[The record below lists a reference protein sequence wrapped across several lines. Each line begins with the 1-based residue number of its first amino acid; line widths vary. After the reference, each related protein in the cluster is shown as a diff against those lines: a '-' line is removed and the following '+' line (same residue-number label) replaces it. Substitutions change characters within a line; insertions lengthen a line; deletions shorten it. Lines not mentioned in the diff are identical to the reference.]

1 MPRRGKNRGTARSAK
16 AGLPPGSLIHIGR
29 EHSGPV
35 SIDLIEFSEEAMRE
49 QEVTDIATLS
59 LCREPGVVSWVNING
74 IHDTEVIRRVGE
86 MFGIHALVLEDVLN
100 TDHRP
105 KVEPFEDHVF
115 FTMKMMWF
123 LDDGTLEAEQVSI
136 IFGSHWVISFQ
147 ERKGDVFDPIR
158 ERIRQ
163 NTGVVRKKGADFLVY
178 RLIDIVVDNYFII
191 MERFDEK
198 LDDLEERIT
207 ADTEGDHMAE
217 IQEVKREMLRLR
229 RSLLPLREAVGA
241 LEKGIT
247 GLVVKNNQ
255 KYFKDVYDHLVQLAD
270 SLEGNREVIGMLMDL
285 YLANMSNRM
294 NNVMRLLTIVST
306 IFIPLTFIAGIY
318 GMNFENMPELGWP
331 WAYFA
336 VLGIMTAIG
345 VTMVYFFRR
354 RKWL

>member
-1 MPRRGKNRGTARSAK
+1 MPRRQRNNSKSRSVK

-29 EHSGPV
+29 ERKEPV
-35 SIDLIEFSEEAMRE
+35 TIDLFEYSEETMRE
-49 QEVTDIATLS
+49 REVADIASLS
-59 LCREPGVVSWVNING
+59 VCKDPAVVSWVNING
-74 IHDTEVIRRVGE
+74 IHDPEVIRKVGE
-86 MFGIHALVLEDVLN
+86 TFGIHALVLEDVLN

-123 LDDGTLEAEQVSI
+123 ADDGTLEAEQVSI
-136 IFGSHWVISFQ
+136 VFGSHWVISFQ
-147 ERKGDVFDPIR
+147 ERKGDLFDPTR

-198 LDDLEERIT
+198 LDELEERIT
-207 ADTEGDHMAE
+207 ADIEGDHMRE
-217 IQEVKREMLRLR
+217 IQDVKREMLRLR
-229 RSLLPLREAVGA
+229 RSLIPLREAVGG

-247 GLVVKNNQ
+247 GLVLPNHQ
-255 KYFKDVYDHLVQLAD
+255 KYYKDVHDHLVQLAD
-270 SLEGNREVIGMLMDL
+270 SLEGNREVISMLMDL

-294 NNVMRLLTIVST
+294 NNVMKVLTIVST

-318 GMNFENMPELGWP
+318 GMNFENMPELAWP

-336 VLGIMTAIG
+336 ILGIMAGIG
-345 VTMVYFFRR
+345 VVMLLFFRR
-354 RKWL
+354 KKWL

>member
-1 MPRRGKNRGTARSAK
+1 MPRRQRSRGKSRSAK
-16 AGLPPGSLIHIGR
+16 AGLPPGALIHIGKQR
-29 EHSGPV
+29 EEAV
-35 SIDLIEFSEEAMRE
+35 TIDLIEFSEERVTE
-49 QEVTDIATLS
+49 TEVKDISGLRICTD
-59 LCREPGVVSWVNING
+59 PGCVSWVNVNG
-74 IHDTEVIRRVGE
+74 IHDPEVIRNVGE
-86 MFGIHALVLEDVLN
+86 VFGIHSLVLEDVLN

-123 LDDGTLEAEQVSI
+123 EADGNLEAEQVSI
-136 IFGSHWVISFQ
+136 IFGNHYVISFQ
-147 ERKGDVFDPIR
+147 ERKGDLFDPTR

-229 RSLLPLREAVGA
+229 RALLPLREAVSA
-241 LEKGIT
+241 LEKGVS
-247 GLVVKNNQ
+247 GLVIKNNQ
-255 KYFKDVYDHLVQLAD
+255 KYFKDVHDHLVQLAD
-270 SLEGNREVIGMLMDL
+270 SLESNREVIAMLMDL
-285 YLANMSNRM
+285 YLANMNNRM
-294 NNVMRLLTIVST
+294 NNVMKVLTVVST
-306 IFIPLTFIAGIY
+306 VFMPLTFIAGIY
-318 GMNFENMPELGWP
+318 GMNFEYMPELGWP

-336 VLGIMTAIG
+336 VLGLMAGIG
-345 VTMVYFFRR
+345 VMMLVFFRR
-354 RKWL
+354 KKWL